1 MIRLGSNFTQLRFQ
15 RAKFQ
20 EVEEKKTEDKKAEE
34 KKAED
39 TAPNEENKNDG
50 TNTKKTDLSNFF
62 DQNYLLPI
70 TFKPIKTKPTPAVP
84 ENNDEPKVDEKD
96 EETPTTN
103 KTDGVSGNETETK
116 KLTEDEIKA
125 AIKKSA
131 PDITDYQMNQLLT
144 TISSYDNLDSSSI
157 ESAVKK
163 LMRNYN
169 NDKNTIIMAANT
181 INADTGESLMQEDF
195 RSIINYYTPAVPENN
210 DEPEVYEKDEE
221 TPTTNKTDGVSG
233 NETETKKLTEDEI
246 KAAIKKSAPDITDYQ
261 MNQLLTTISSYDNL
275 DSSSIESAVKKL
287 MRNYNNDKNTIIM
300 AANTINAD
308 TGESLMQE
316 DFRSIINYYTAAVD
330 KNSSGEKNKPTL
342 NDLNNM
348 FTDYKNTMEKVR
360 GMYNPSSTYED
371 LIIRLQGV
379 IDRNNLD
386 INLNNLMSFFE
397 YIQENMPTGGAMAS
411 SQWLII
417 EFNNFIENGYTD
429 ERATLERQADKLYNS
444 FVGGNNGTTNSDFD
458 EKLKKIEEERKAIE
472 EEIKN
477 KLKND
482 DVNRVFNETGDKP
495 SGGVTNTVPTPE
507 ELEQIKN
514 RINGIVD
521 STFFD

>member
-1 MIRLGSNFTQLRFQ
+1 MIRLGNNFTQLRFQ

-20 EVEEKKTEDKKAEE
+20 EVEEKNVEDKKTEE

-39 TAPNEENKNDG
+39 TAPKEENKNDN
-50 TNTKKTDLSNFF
+50 TNTRKIDWSNFF

-70 TFKPIKTKPTPAVP
+70 YYKPKDIKPTPVVP

-103 KTDGVSGNETETK
+103 KTDGVSGNETEIK

-131 PDITDYQMNQLLT
+131 L
-144 TISSYDNLDSSSI
+144 
-157 ESAVKK
+157 
-163 LMRNYN
+163 
-169 NDKNTIIMAANT
+169 
-181 INADTGESLMQEDF
+181 
-195 RSIINYYTPAVPENN
+195 
-210 DEPEVYEKDEE
+210 
-221 TPTTNKTDGVSG
+221 
-233 NETETKKLTEDEI
+233 
-246 KAAIKKSAPDITDYQ
+246 DITDYQ

-348 FTDYKNTMEKVR
+348 FADYKNTMEKVR
-360 GMYNPSSTYED
+360 GMYNPSNIYED
-371 LIIRLQGV
+371 LTIHLQGV

-386 INLNNLMSFFE
+386 INLTNLISFFE
-397 YIQENMPTGGAMAS
+397 HIQENMPTGGAMAS

-444 FVGGNNGTTNSDFD
+444 FVGGNNGTITN
-458 EKLKKIEEERKAIE
+458 
-472 EEIKN
+472 N
-477 KLKND
+477 
-482 DVNRVFNETGDKP
+482 T
-495 SGGVTNTVPTPE
+495 TVPTPE
-507 ELEQIKN
+507 ELE
-514 RINGIVD
+514 RINKVID
-521 STFFD
+521 NNAFDIFK

>member
-1 MIRLGSNFTQLRFQ
+1 MIRLGNNFTQLRFQ

-20 EVEEKKTEDKKAEE
+20 EVEEKNVEDKKTEE

-39 TAPNEENKNDG
+39 TAPKEENKNDN
-50 TNTKKTDLSNFF
+50 TNTRKIDWSNFF

-70 TFKPIKTKPTPAVP
+70 YYKPIDIKPTPVVP
-84 ENNDEPKVDEKD
+84 ENNDEPEVDEKD

-116 KLTEDEIKA
+116 KLTEDEIKIYDA
-125 AIKKSA
+125 PIDIK
-131 PDITDYQMNQLLT
+131 P
-144 TISSYDNLDSSSI
+144 
-157 ESAVKK
+157 
-163 LMRNYN
+163 
-169 NDKNTIIMAANT
+169 
-181 INADTGESLMQEDF
+181 
-195 RSIINYYTPAVPENN
+195 TPVVPENN
-210 DEPEVYEKDEE
+210 DEPKVDEKDEE

-233 NETETKKLTEDEI
+233 NETEIKKLTEDEI
-246 KAAIKKSAPDITDYQ
+246 KAAIKKSALDITDYQ

-348 FTDYKNTMEKVR
+348 FADYKNTMEKVR
-360 GMYNPSSTYED
+360 GMYNPSNIYED
-371 LIIRLQGV
+371 LTIHLQGV

-386 INLNNLMSFFE
+386 INLNNLISFFK
-397 YIQENMPTGGAMAS
+397 YIQKNMPTGGAMAS
-411 SQWLII
+411 SQWLIT

-444 FVGGNNGTTNSDFD
+444 FVGGNNGTTTNNTTVPTP
-458 EKLKKIEEERKAIE
+458 EELERI
-472 EEIKN
+472 N
-477 KLKND
+477 KVID
-482 DVNRVFNETGDKP
+482 SFV
-495 SGGVTNTVPTPE
+495 GGNNGITTNNTTVPTPE
-507 ELEQIKN
+507 ELEQINKVIDN
-514 RINGIVD
+514 NA
-521 STFFD
+521 FDIFK